1 MNQLERI
8 ANNDDFLRLYN
19 SGVSRMDLARYFGV
33 TYRVINNVIDFM
45 GLMPVNKNDLAPTP
59 EEEKYSRE
67 NLMLAPSV
75 FEAAEQYRRRYEQR
89 KEAETAQC
97 TYNRQYKLNLKRSLL

>member
-1 MNQLERI
+1 
-8 ANNDDFLRLYN
+8 
-19 SGVSRMDLARYFGV
+19 MDLARYFGV
-33 TYRVINNVIDFM
+33 TYRVVNNVIDFM

>member
-8 ANNDDFLRLYN
+8 ASDDDFLRLYN
-19 SGVSRMDLARYFGV
+19 SGVSRMDLAKYFGV
-33 TYRVINNVIDFM
+33 TYRVINNVIEFM

-67 NLMLAPSV
+67 NLMLAPSIY
-75 FEAAEQYRRRYEQR
+75 EAAEQFRQRYISR
-89 KEAETAQC
+89 KEAETRES
-97 TYNRQYKLNLKRSLL
+97 TYNKVWRWDRR

>member
-8 ANNDDFLRLYN
+8 ASDDDFLRMYQE
-19 SGVSRMDLARYFGV
+19 GVSRMDLARYFNV
-33 TYRVINNVIDFM
+33 TYRVINNVIEFM

-75 FEAAEQYRRRYEQR
+75 FEAAEQYRRRYEKR
-89 KEAETAQC
+89 KEAEAAQC
-97 TYNRQYKLNLKRSLL
+97 TYNRQYKLNLRRSLS

>member
-8 ANNDDFLRLYN
+8 ANDDDFLRMYQE
-19 SGVSRMDLARYFGV
+19 GVSRMDLARYFGV

-75 FEAAEQYRRRYEQR
+75 FEAAEKYRRRYEKR
-89 KEAETAQC
+89 KKAETPES
-97 TYNRQYKLNLKRSLL
+97 TYNKVWRWNRR